1 MHNALIITSI
11 AVIVLK
17 DMQSIK
23 PMENVN
29 LLPLMDVTIL
39 LTDTVD
45 SVIKGTFFQLIL
57 PLVLLTVVS
66 STVETVLKDLVLN
79 VFQVI
84 LLEQ

>member
-84 LLEQ
+84 LLQQ

>member
-1 MHNALIITSI
+1 MIITSI

-84 LLEQ
+84 LLQQ